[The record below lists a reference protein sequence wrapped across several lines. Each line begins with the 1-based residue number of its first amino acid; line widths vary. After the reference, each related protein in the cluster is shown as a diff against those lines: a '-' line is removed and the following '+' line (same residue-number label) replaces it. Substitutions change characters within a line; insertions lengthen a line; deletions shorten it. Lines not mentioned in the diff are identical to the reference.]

1 MAKASYTDR
10 GVSPTKEDVHSAIA
24 AFDGGLYPGAF
35 CKVVEDVQH
44 DQAYCGV
51 MHADGAGTKST
62 IAYIHYRET
71 GDASVFRGIAQD
83 SIVMNL
89 DDMLCVGATT
99 DFVVSNTIGRN
110 AHRVDGQVVREVIAG
125 YEEFASLMERY
136 GIRLLMAGGE
146 TADVGDLVA
155 TVIVDSTVFARMR
168 REDVIDCQGI
178 RPDDV
183 IVGLASFG
191 RSSYESVENSG
202 IASNGFTAAR
212 HMLMASVY
220 GERYPET
227 FSSTLAPENVYAG
240 TYRLTDILPGS
251 DQSVGE
257 ALLSPTRTYLPV
269 MQEVY
274 RDHRQ
279 SIHGVIQAS
288 GGGQVKCRAFGNY
301 LHYVK
306 DSLFPPPAIF
316 SALRVAGTL
325 EPKEMYEVFNMG
337 HRLEVYCA
345 EDVAHEVIAIAASFG
360 VDAKIVGYVER
371 GDSESNKVTI
381 VDGDAT
387 HVYGNE

>member
-1 MAKASYTDR
+1 MSKASYTDR

-24 AFDGGLYPGAF
+24 DLDAGLYPGAF
-35 CKVVEDVQH
+35 CKIVEDLQR
-44 DQAYCGV
+44 DEDYCSV

-62 IAYIHYRET
+62 IAYTHYRET

-110 AHRVDGQVVREVIAG
+110 AHRVGGDVVREVIAG
-125 YEEFASLMERY
+125 YEQFASLMEPY

-155 TVIVDSTVFARMR
+155 TVIADSTVFARMR
-168 REDVIDCQGI
+168 RDDVIDCRNITPG
-178 RPDDV
+178 DV

-191 RSSYESVENSG
+191 RCTYEAHENSG
-202 IASNGFTAAR
+202 IASNGLTAAR
-212 HMLMASVY
+212 HMLMASSY

-227 FSSTLAPENVYAG
+227 FSSTLAKENVYSGA
-240 TYRLTDILPGS
+240 YQLTDPLPGGN
-251 DQSVGE
+251 QSVGE

-269 MQEVY
+269 MREVY
-274 RDHRQ
+274 REHRQ

-288 GGGQVKCRAFGNY
+288 GGGQVKCRTFGEG

-306 DSLFPPPAIF
+306 DSLFAPPAIF
-316 SALRVAGTL
+316 STLRAAGTL
-325 EPKEMYEVFNMG
+325 EPRDMYEVFNMG

-345 EDVAHEVIAIAASFG
+345 ENVAREVISIAESFG
-360 VDAKIVGYVER
+360 VSAKIVGRVER
-371 GDSESNKVTI
+371 SDGNSNRVTI
-381 VDGDAT
+381 MDGAET
-387 HVYGNE
+387 YVYG

>member
-1 MAKASYTDR
+1 MSEASYTDR

-24 AFDGGLYPGAF
+24 GLDAGLYPGAF
-35 CKVVEDVQH
+35 CKIVEDLQRE
-44 DQAYCGV
+44 DGYCSV
-51 MHADGAGTKST
+51 MHADGAGTKLT

-99 DFVVSNTIGRN
+99 DFIVSNTIGRN
-110 AHRVDGQVVREVIAG
+110 AHRVDGEVLRETIAG
-125 YEEFASLMERY
+125 YEQFASLMEHH

-155 TVIVDSTVFARMR
+155 TVIADSTVFARMR
-168 REDVIDCQGI
+168 RDEVIDCKCISPG
-178 RPDDV
+178 DV

-191 RSSYESVENSG
+191 CCSYESHENSG
-202 IASNGFTAAR
+202 IASNGLTAAR
-212 HMLMASVY
+212 HMLLAATY

-227 FSSTLAPENVYAG
+227 FSSTLAKENVYSGAH
-240 TYRLTDILPGS
+240 RLTDALPDS
-251 DQSVGE
+251 SLSVGE

-269 MQEVY
+269 MREVY
-274 RDHRQ
+274 REHRH

-288 GGGQVKCRAFGNY
+288 GGGQVKCRAFGER

-306 DSLFPPPAIF
+306 DALFAPPAIF
-316 SALRVAGTL
+316 ATLRAAGTL
-325 EPKEMYEVFNMG
+325 EPRDMYEVFNMG

-345 EDVAHEVIAIAASFG
+345 EDVARETIAIAESFG
-360 VDAKIVGYVER
+360 VGAKIVGHVER
-371 GDSESNKVTI
+371 SDSASNKVTI
-381 VDGDAT
+381 VDGAAT
-387 HVYGNE
+387 YVYG